1 MRKVQQIDGLKI
13 DEISLVDKGANQHAT
28 VTIAKSADG
37 EKEQQMD
44 LFDEQGNPLDPET
57 LSHGDVVYGEDG
69 QAYLFELDE
78 AEGENAEVEDELE
91 KELEPVGKSFENPF
105 RRHQPQTVSK
115 STDRGLADELREE
128 LSKALTD
135 RDRDDVVSK
144 ALQHM
149 GRLEEIA
156 KAAQRAAEAERH
168 ARLETEFTEIAKS
181 YNLPIRDD
189 VLGGVLMRCAERLP
203 EEDCE
208 IIAKCLQAA
217 GEALFEETGSIGG
230 GSNSDVLSAAEMAI
244 AKSADG
250 ADKAEAMVEYFSNH
264 PEAYDELLAERG

>member
-1 MRKVQQIDGLKI
+1 MRKVQQIDGLVI
-13 DEISLVDKGANQHAT
+13 DEISLVDKGANQHAQ

-44 LFDEQGNPLDPET
+44 LFDEQGNPLDPEK
-57 LSHGDVVYGEDG
+57 LSHGDVVYTEDG
-69 QAYLFELDE
+69 QAYLFELDD
-78 AEGENAEVEDELE
+78 AEDELQVEDEADR
-91 KELEPVGKSFENPF
+91 ELEPVGKSFDNPF
-105 RRHQPQTVSK
+105 RRHQPVQVSK
-115 STDRGLADELREE
+115 SEKGLADELREE

-144 ALQHM
+144 ALAHM
-149 GRLEEIA
+149 GKLEQIA
-156 KAAQRAAEAERH
+156 KAAQQAAENERQ
-168 ARLETEFTEIAKS
+168 ARLQTEFTEIAKS

-203 EEDCE
+203 EQDCE

-217 GEALFEETGSIGG
+217 GEALFEEQGSIGG
-230 GSNSDVLSAAEMAI
+230 GANSDVLTAVEASI
-244 AKSADG
+244 SKSVG
-250 ADKAEAMVEYFSNH
+250 GGNSAEAMVEYFQAH